1 MGDELGSAAAISRL
15 LVSSGLSDTK
25 FHLDR
30 ERILVYSFQAKIF
43 AKNWE
48 WVFLDISSRSSRI
61 LKLFGAAYGLICQ
74 GRWCQ
79 FLTPNLQW
87 LARYDYFKNI
97 FVPLFGRLSSCCSF
111 GGLVVYNLVTT
122 LKVDRVS
129 SNPAKGLF
137 FFLCKKLTSR
147 YHSGPKYK

>member
-48 WVFLDISSRSSRI
+48 
-61 LKLFGAAYGLICQ
+61 
-74 GRWCQ
+74 
-79 FLTPNLQW
+79 
-87 LARYDYFKNI
+87 
-97 FVPLFGRLSSCCSF
+97 
-111 GGLVVYNLVTT
+111 
-122 LKVDRVS
+122 
-129 SNPAKGLF
+129 
-137 FFLCKKLTSR
+137 
-147 YHSGPKYK
+147 